1 MMRIVIIED
10 DPAILAVLSDIFQN
24 EGYEVISYTD
34 KNSVKGIIINRPDL
48 VLLDNKLKHGFGY
61 ELCQEIKSNDLTK
74 HIPVI
79 LTSGY
84 DDLEKVAKEAG
95 ADGYMA
101 KPLDLT
107 QLVDMANRFAEKR
120 AVTIHK
126 HENFG

>member
-10 DPAILAVLSDIFQN
+10 DLEIQAVLCEIFQN
-24 EGYEVISYTD
+24 EGYEVVSYAD

-48 VLLDNKLKHGFGY
+48 VLLDNKLKDGLGY
-61 ELCQEIKSNDLTK
+61 ELCREIKSNDLTK

-84 DDLEKVAKEAG
+84 DDLERMAKEAG

-107 QLVDMANRFAEKR
+107 QLVNMANRFAEKR
-120 AVTIHK
+120 AVRVHK
-126 HENFG
+126 HEDFG